1 MPGVDVWKSRV
12 EAALRSNPSG
22 PMEFISH
29 QELSMLD
36 PTVQETQDAIR
47 GASDADLERLLE
59 SDTPVGFRRIATE
72 MAIDPVT
79 GMEVVSK
86 VEAALVQFD
95 KKAVSRESWMVNRQ
109 LAWIEMRR
117 RAQQSQ
123 IDADLGRSARAATKF
138 PPKPGAPYMRPR
150 DPMKMRSG
158 DPDMPSGYVRAPN
171 GKMVP
176 VFEDINLGMTVSMEP
191 ATSVPGDPVNIADIR
206 DALNDVFNH
215 IALPLVPDVG
225 VKGVEGIY
233 DPAKHAAVVG
243 MTWDF
248 GTISHELS
256 HGMVAWLHS
265 TGVAGPEALVA
276 TMSPEVVAEVTKLG
290 RDLYGSRVPAGGY
303 EHEGFAEFFRMWMIG
318 NESAAANYPA
328 TYNWFHRTVLPRDS
342 VLAEKLS
349 SAQQLID
356 QFRFQGAEAHSRG
369 VEVSREQRRKR
380 IPLLK
385 RLSQAMYWTRF
396 MQTWFSDI
404 QSIRDM
410 SLVARENAVRLK
422 KMTYEEAAND
432 VALNAGDYV
441 QGLRSQASLLMRKWV
456 TQHMTTADGRTILE
470 GGQSLDQAMDP
481 MRGHRDD
488 LMEYM
493 RLMREEWLATQDE
506 PRLGPTNPVVR
517 RTRLAELRA
526 KHGDRIVLAHDNVHR
541 WIKNVIAY
549 CRTNSDVFD
558 KAFSDIDASGD
569 TESWVPLQRLV
580 YDVMVPPSMALGD
593 LQQFTDPSGVSV
605 AATQRSRLRSRA
617 TEGALVG
624 GISPTYNVLEQLESN
639 LNSLLA
645 MTHKHMMIKAV
656 LKLANE
662 NPVLRGY
669 AHKVRGAREV
679 LTSPTSPEMDP
690 ILSLGDNAALMNM
703 QAMRSMPDVNND
715 DRVIMTFPVVN
726 ADGDIELETYSLHKV
741 VADAFGSLV
750 PSDIVRAGQAI
761 TLLDKLARLSVGIT
775 KTTATGILN
784 PVFQLVIG
792 PIMDF
797 QTIWVNGTYPMG
809 GFKLFY
815 DYPMRYLALAAEA
828 IVEPLGG
835 PFVTKGTKLER
846 EMNVG
851 FESLPTLAS
860 GKQSYFKSVGLSKG
874 QSVVRKLS
882 IWNGDL
888 LRILERMTSFPS
900 KAGRQLSSEQ
910 AARNAGWDG
919 KSALSQS
926 QAVAFVR
933 GYDRTAVNWKEQG
946 KWTRVIN
953 RYVEYFG
960 VPLAAN
966 RDFLRL
972 AKDQLANPRT
982 RTQFGLKMAAQLGL
996 AIAWWVLYDDEDEIK
1011 NLSYEEKSTKI
1022 PLPVPMADGSVETL
1036 LVPKAQSELFMFS
1049 MMQAYLESKSTT
1061 DPNFWSNRGKAF
1073 VAAQLPSFL
1082 PGAAELLL
1090 QGMGATEEDS
1100 RKALV
1105 DMLMPEAGYELS
1117 RPIVDQEKYMTP
1129 SQMMSN
1135 PYGTITGQKLAEIS
1149 NGGINPRKFDA
1160 MVSAVSGQSVQRF
1173 EQALVMMG
1181 LADDTRPV
1189 SARGSVANT
1198 PVFGRLF
1205 AARSGVTMRSPHI
1218 RTLYA
1223 LQENLLRQL
1232 RAIREGELGSDIVGR
1247 FEAELRLANQEAA
1260 ARNGWATVM
1269 CINYVAQYAPDLTT
1283 KQRQD
1288 MMDYAG
1294 VVAESAVAA
1303 IYNGGMA
1310 PVYDPKQ
1317 TRLPGYALPVETMRN
1332 VVEMQQPDYKPTINL
1347 PKTFGVPFR

>member
-1 MPGVDVWKSRV
+1 
-12 EAALRSNPSG
+12 
-22 PMEFISH
+22 
-29 QELSMLD
+29 
-36 PTVQETQDAIR
+36 
-47 GASDADLERLLE
+47 
-59 SDTPVGFRRIATE
+59 
-72 MAIDPVT
+72 
-79 GMEVVSK
+79 
-86 VEAALVQFD
+86 
-95 KKAVSRESWMVNRQ
+95 
-109 LAWIEMRR
+109 
-117 RAQQSQ
+117 
-123 IDADLGRSARAATKF
+123 
-138 PPKPGAPYMRPR
+138 
-150 DPMKMRSG
+150 
-158 DPDMPSGYVRAPN
+158 
-171 GKMVP
+171 
-176 VFEDINLGMTVSMEP
+176 
-191 ATSVPGDPVNIADIR
+191 
-206 DALNDVFNH
+206 
-215 IALPLVPDVG
+215 
-225 VKGVEGIY
+225 
-233 DPAKHAAVVG
+233 
-243 MTWDF
+243 
-248 GTISHELS
+248 
-256 HGMVAWLHS
+256 
-265 TGVAGPEALVA
+265 
-276 TMSPEVVAEVTKLG
+276 
-290 RDLYGSRVPAGGY
+290 
-303 EHEGFAEFFRMWMIG
+303 
-318 NESAAANYPA
+318 
-328 TYNWFHRTVLPRDS
+328 
-342 VLAEKLS
+342 
-349 SAQQLID
+349 
-356 QFRFQGAEAHSRG
+356 
-369 VEVSREQRRKR
+369 
-380 IPLLK
+380 
-385 RLSQAMYWTRF
+385 
-396 MQTWFSDI
+396 
-404 QSIRDM
+404 
-410 SLVARENAVRLK
+410 
-422 KMTYEEAAND
+422 
-432 VALNAGDYV
+432 
-441 QGLRSQASLLMRKWV
+441 
-456 TQHMTTADGRTILE
+456 
-470 GGQSLDQAMDP
+470 MDP

-580 YDVMVPPSMALGD
+580 YDVMVPPSMAIGD

-784 PVFQLVIG
+784 PPFQLMIG

-797 QTIWVNGTYPMG
+797 QTIWVNGNYPMG

-815 DYPMRYLALAAEA
+815 DYPVRYLALAAEA

-926 QAVAFVR
+926 QTVAYVR

-946 KWTRVIN
+946 KWTRAIN

-966 RDFLRL
+966 RDFLRS

-982 RTQFGLKMAAQLGL
+982 RIQFGLKMAAQLGL
-996 AIAWWVLYDDEDEIK
+996 AVAWWVLYDDEDEIK

-1181 LADDTRPV
+1181 LADDTRPA